1 MEKRELLYEGKAK
14 KLFSTDDEN
23 LVISEFKDDL
33 TAFNGEKKSSEA
45 GKGALNNKISTEL
58 FKLLESKGI
67 QTHFVKMLDDNHML
81 HKKADVILIEVIV
94 RNIATGS
101 LTRNL
106 GIKEGTVLPFTL
118 VEFDYKNDALG
129 DPKLNDQHAL
139 ILGLVDSQEELDKLR
154 RMARDVNDILKP
166 YFADKG
172 LNLVDFKL
180 EFGKDKD
187 GNIILID
194 EISPD
199 NCRFWDIASG
209 EKMDKDR
216 FRQGL
221 GDLTI
226 AYEEVL
232 NRILG
237 KQQQCYELDA
247 ESNLAFRK
255 KFSFF
260 LSHALAQKRR
270 RRNYF
275 QSRSKIK

>member
-1 MEKRELLYEGKAK
+1 MKKRELLYEGKAK
-14 KLFSTDDEN
+14 KLFLTDDEN

-58 FKLLESKGI
+58 FKYLESKGI
-67 QTHFVKMLDDNHML
+67 QTHFVKMIDDNHML

-101 LTRNL
+101 LTRTL
-106 GIKEGTVLPFTL
+106 GIEDGKVLPFTL
-118 VEFDYKNDALG
+118 VEFDYKDDDLG

-139 ILGLVDSQEELDKLR
+139 ILELVEHQDELDKLR
-154 RMARDVNDILKP
+154 RVARQINDILKP

-199 NCRFWDIASG
+199 NCRFWDIKSG

-221 GDLTI
+221 GGLKV

-237 KQQQCYELDA
+237 K
-247 ESNLAFRK
+247 
-255 KFSFF
+255 
-260 LSHALAQKRR
+260 
-270 RRNYF
+270 
-275 QSRSKIK
+275 

>member
-1 MEKRELLYEGKAK
+1 MQKRELLYEGKAK
-14 KLFSTDDEN
+14 KLFSTDDES

-81 HKKADVILIEVIV
+81 HTKVDVILIEVIV

-106 GIKEGTVLPFTL
+106 GIKDGTVLPFTL
-118 VEFDYKNDALG
+118 VEFDYKDDALG

-139 ILGLVDSQEELDKLR
+139 ILGLVEYQDELDKLR
-154 RMARDVNDILKP
+154 RMARQVNDILKP
-166 YFADKG
+166 YFAEKG

-180 EFGKDKD
+180 EFGKDKS
-187 GNIILID
+187 GNIILVD

-199 NCRFWDIASG
+199 NCRFWDMESG

-221 GDLTI
+221 GGLTV
-226 AYEEVL
+226 AYEQVL

-237 KQQQCYELDA
+237 K
-247 ESNLAFRK
+247 
-255 KFSFF
+255 
-260 LSHALAQKRR
+260 
-270 RRNYF
+270 
-275 QSRSKIK
+275 

>member
-1 MEKRELLYEGKAK
+1 MEKRALLYEGKAK
-14 KLFSTDDEN
+14 RLYKTDDEN

-58 FKLLESKGI
+58 FKLLDSKGI

-81 HKKADVILIEVIV
+81 HKKAEVILIEVIV

-101 LTRNL
+101 LSKNL
-106 GIKEGTVLPFTL
+106 GIADGKVLPFTL
-118 VEFDYKNDALG
+118 VEFDYKDDSLG
-129 DPKLNDQHAL
+129 DPKINDQHAL
-139 ILGLVDSQEELDKLR
+139 ILGLVKHQDELDKMR
-154 RMARDVNDILKP
+154 RVAREINDILKP
-166 YFADKG
+166 YFEEKG

-199 NCRFWDIASG
+199 NCRFWDIESG

-221 GDLTI
+221 GGLKV

-237 KQQQCYELDA
+237 K
-247 ESNLAFRK
+247 K
-255 KFSFF
+255 
-260 LSHALAQKRR
+260 
-270 RRNYF
+270 
-275 QSRSKIK
+275 

>member
-14 KLFSTDDEN
+14 RLFLTDDEN

-58 FKLLESKGI
+58 FKLLDKNGI
-67 QTHFVKMLDDNHML
+67 PTHFVKMLDDNHML
-81 HKKADVILIEVIV
+81 HTKVDVIMIEVIV

-101 LTRNL
+101 LSRNL
-106 GIKEGTVLPFTL
+106 GIEDGKVLPFTL
-118 VEFDYKNDALG
+118 VEFDYKNDDLG

-139 ILGLVDSQEELDKLR
+139 ILGLVEYQDELDKLR
-154 RMARDVNDILKP
+154 RMARQVNDILKP

-180 EFGKDKD
+180 EFGKDKN

-199 NCRFWDIASG
+199 NCRFWDIESG

-221 GDLTI
+221 GGLTV
-226 AYEEVL
+226 AYEQVL

-237 KQQQCYELDA
+237 K
-247 ESNLAFRK
+247 
-255 KFSFF
+255 
-260 LSHALAQKRR
+260 
-270 RRNYF
+270 
-275 QSRSKIK
+275 

>member
-14 KLFSTDDEN
+14 KLYSTDDEN

-58 FKLLESKGI
+58 FKLLEANGI

-81 HKKADVILIEVIV
+81 HTKVDVILIEVIV

-101 LTRNL
+101 LSRNL
-106 GIKEGTVLPFTL
+106 GIEDGMVLPFTL
-118 VEFDYKNDALG
+118 VEFDFKNDALG

-139 ILGLVDSQEELDKLR
+139 ILGLVDYQDELDKLR
-154 RMARDVNDILKP
+154 RMARQVNDILKP

-172 LNLVDFKL
+172 LKLVDFKL
-180 EFGKDKD
+180 EFGKDRS

-199 NCRFWDIASG
+199 NCRFWDMQSG

-221 GDLTI
+221 GGLKV
-226 AYEEVL
+226 AYEQVL
-232 NRILG
+232 NRIL
-237 KQQQCYELDA
+237 
-247 ESNLAFRK
+247 
-255 KFSFF
+255 
-260 LSHALAQKRR
+260 
-270 RRNYF
+270 
-275 QSRSKIK
+275 SK

>member
-1 MEKRELLYEGKAK
+1 MEKKELLHEGKAK
-14 KLFSTDDEN
+14 RLFLTDDEN

-33 TAFNGEKKSSEA
+33 TAFNGEKRSSEA

-58 FKLLESKGI
+58 FKLLDSKGI
-67 QTHFVKMLDDNHML
+67 QTHFVEMLDDNHML

-101 LTRNL
+101 LTRTL
-106 GIKEGTVLPFTL
+106 GIEDGKVLPFTL
-118 VEFDYKNDALG
+118 VEFDYKNDNLG

-139 ILGLVDSQEELDKLR
+139 ILGLVEYQDELDKLR
-154 RMARDVNDILKP
+154 RVARQINDILKP
-166 YFADKG
+166 YFAEKG

-199 NCRFWDIASG
+199 NCRFWDIESG

-221 GDLTI
+221 GGLKV

-232 NRILG
+232 NRILN
-237 KQQQCYELDA
+237 K
-247 ESNLAFRK
+247 
-255 KFSFF
+255 
-260 LSHALAQKRR
+260 
-270 RRNYF
+270 
-275 QSRSKIK
+275 

>member
-14 KLFSTDDEN
+14 RLFLTDDDN

-58 FKLLESKGI
+58 FKLLDSKGI
-67 QTHFVKMLDDNHML
+67 QTHFVKMLDDNNML

-94 RNIATGS
+94 RNVATGS
-101 LTRNL
+101 LTRTL
-106 GIKEGTVLPFTL
+106 GIEDGKVLPFTL
-118 VEFDYKNDALG
+118 VEFDYKNDDLG

-139 ILGLVDSQEELDKLR
+139 ILGLVKHQDELDKLR
-154 RMARDVNDILKP
+154 RVAREINDILQP
-166 YFADKG
+166 YFAEKG

-180 EFGKDKD
+180 EFGKDKA

-199 NCRFWDIASG
+199 NCRFWDIESG

-221 GDLTI
+221 GGLKV
-226 AYEEVL
+226 AYQEVL

-237 KQQQCYELDA
+237 K
-247 ESNLAFRK
+247 
-255 KFSFF
+255 
-260 LSHALAQKRR
+260 
-270 RRNYF
+270 
-275 QSRSKIK
+275 

>member
-14 KLFSTDDEN
+14 KLFLTDDEN

-58 FKLLESKGI
+58 FKLLEANGI

-81 HKKADVILIEVIV
+81 HTKVDVILIEVIV

-101 LTRNL
+101 LSRNL
-106 GIKEGTVLPFTL
+106 GIKDGTVLPFTL

-139 ILGLVDSQEELDKLR
+139 ILGLVEYQDELDKLR
-154 RMARDVNDILKP
+154 RMARQVNDILKP
-166 YFADKG
+166 YFANKG

-180 EFGKDKD
+180 EFGKDRS
-187 GNIILID
+187 GNIILVD

-199 NCRFWDIASG
+199 NCRFWDMQSG

-221 GDLTI
+221 GGLTV
-226 AYEEVL
+226 AYEQVL

-237 KQQQCYELDA
+237 K
-247 ESNLAFRK
+247 
-255 KFSFF
+255 
-260 LSHALAQKRR
+260 
-270 RRNYF
+270 
-275 QSRSKIK
+275 

>member
-1 MEKRELLYEGKAK
+1 MEKKELLYEGKAK

-23 LVISEFKDDL
+23 LLISEFKDDL

-58 FKLLESKGI
+58 FKLLEKNGI
-67 QTHFVKMLDDNHML
+67 QTHFVEMLDDNHLL
-81 HKKADVILIEVIV
+81 HKKTKVILIEVIV

-101 LTRNL
+101 LSKNL
-106 GIKEGTVLPFTL
+106 GIKDGTVLPFTL

-139 ILGLVDSQEELDKLR
+139 ILGLVDYQDELDKLR
-154 RMARDVNDILKP
+154 RMARQINDILKP
-166 YFADKG
+166 YFAQKG

-180 EFGKDKD
+180 EFGKDSS

-199 NCRFWDIASG
+199 NCRFWDMESG

-221 GDLTI
+221 GGLKV
-226 AYEEVL
+226 AYEQVL
-232 NRILG
+232 SRIL
-237 KQQQCYELDA
+237 A
-247 ESNLAFRK
+247 N
-255 KFSFF
+255 
-260 LSHALAQKRR
+260 
-270 RRNYF
+270 
-275 QSRSKIK
+275 

>member
-14 KLFSTDDEN
+14 KIWSTDDDN

-33 TAFNGEKKSSEA
+33 TAFNGEKKSSET

-58 FKLLESKGI
+58 FKLLDANGI
-67 QTHFVKMLDDNHML
+67 PTHFVKMLDDNHML

-101 LTRNL
+101 LSRNL
-106 GIKEGTVLPFTL
+106 GIEDGKVLPFTL
-118 VEFDYKNDALG
+118 VEFDYKNDELG

-139 ILGLVDSQEELDKLR
+139 ILGLVDFQDELDKLR
-154 RMARDVNDILKP
+154 RMARQVNDILKP
-166 YFADKG
+166 YFAQKG

-199 NCRFWDIASG
+199 NCRFWDIESG

-221 GDLTI
+221 GGLTV
-226 AYEEVL
+226 AYEQVL

-237 KQQQCYELDA
+237 K
-247 ESNLAFRK
+247 
-255 KFSFF
+255 
-260 LSHALAQKRR
+260 
-270 RRNYF
+270 
-275 QSRSKIK
+275 